1 MPEFNTTHVDGV
13 LTNFSRQYALGSVRV
28 AETIFPVLKVGKE
41 SGLFFRY
48 DKGDMARIPYTKRQL
63 RSESRR
69 VDWRVDTDSYTC
81 EEYALNDLIDERE
94 YQQADTPL
102 NLQTDT
108 VANLQRLM
116 MLDSEKRSHDL
127 AMDEAVV
134 TKNTTLSGTAQ
145 WRDAGTSGST
155 SEPIQD
161 FETGS
166 EEVRAD
172 TGARP
177 NLAVFGMEAW
187 LNFAKN
193 TQIVDKITTPGGN
206 WGSPTITVDH
216 ARTLLAPYGIT
227 SVLVPDLIENT
238 AGMGVA
244 DSFSDVWGDEVGLF
258 FVNPTPGLRSVTF
271 GLTFR
276 SRAWQVRRTRIEIQ
290 HSDWFEPSYVQDEK
304 IIAADVGYI
313 INDTG
318 DGT

>member
-1 MPEFNTTHVDGV
+1 MPPFDTTHVDAV

-28 AETIFPVLKVGKE
+28 AERIFPVKNVGKE
-41 SGLFFRY
+41 SGIYFRY
-48 DKGDMARIPYTKRQL
+48 NKGDQARVPYTKRAL
-63 RSESRR
+63 RSESRT
-69 VDWRVDTDSYTC
+69 VDWRVDTDSYKC

-102 NLQTDT
+102 DLQRDT

-116 MLDSEKRSHDL
+116 ILDQEKRAHDL
-127 AMDEAVV
+127 AMDGAVV
-134 TKNTTLSGTAQ
+134 TKNVTLTGTAQ
-145 WRDAGTSGST
+145 WRDAGASGST

-161 FETGS
+161 FEAGS
-166 EEVRAD
+166 EAVRAD
-172 TGARP
+172 TGLRP

-193 TQIVDKITTPGGN
+193 TQIINRIVTPGGN
-206 WGSPTITVDH
+206 WGSPTIGVDH

-227 SVLVPDLIENT
+227 DVVVPDMIENT

-244 DSFSDVWGDEVGLF
+244 DSFSDLWGDEVGLF
-258 FVNPTPGLRSVTF
+258 YVNPSAGLRSVTF
-271 GLTFR
+271 GLTLR
-276 SRAWQVRRTRIEIQ
+276 SRAWRVMRDSVGRQ

-304 IIAADVGYI
+304 IVAADVGYI
-313 INDTG
+313 ISDTG